1 MYSNREHASWSGF
14 SILRTFLLTIHRRT
28 SPSKMRTGGVRRP
41 GPCPAAAAPIPVL
54 VTARRV
60 LKRKRGTGSEGLR
73 VALLDHEGLQ
83 NLAAT
88 ALTAESAAR
97 AGTLTRP
104 SSIRL
109 PKRKR
114 TADVA
119 SAVGRGRGRKGSVMA
134 SLAAR
139 RRKCVSLRV
148 LT

>member
-1 MYSNREHASWSGF
+1 
-14 SILRTFLLTIHRRT
+14 
-28 SPSKMRTGGVRRP
+28 MRTGGVRRP
-41 GPCPAAAAPIPVL
+41 GPCPDAAAPIPAL

-60 LKRKRGTGSEGLR
+60 LKRKRGTGSEGLH
-73 VALLDHEGLQ
+73 VALLDHEDLQ

-109 PKRKR
+109 PRRRR

-134 SLAAR
+134 SLAAQ
-139 RRKCVSLRV
+139 RRKCVSLKV